1 MNTLNNPQKSEYI
14 NGRTRQQIDPL
25 QIMKNDFVFSQ
36 EGLHKDFRMDSQYN
50 QTVSFT
56 VDCKEVANAGL
67 PLSSFGVRAHGY

>member
-1 MNTLNNPQKSEYI
+1 MDLPPFWQDKVANRPIENNKKYLCIQSR
-14 NGRTRQQIDPL
+14 G
-25 QIMKNDFVFSQ
+25 S
-36 EGLHKDFRMDSQYN
+36 HKDFRMDSQFN